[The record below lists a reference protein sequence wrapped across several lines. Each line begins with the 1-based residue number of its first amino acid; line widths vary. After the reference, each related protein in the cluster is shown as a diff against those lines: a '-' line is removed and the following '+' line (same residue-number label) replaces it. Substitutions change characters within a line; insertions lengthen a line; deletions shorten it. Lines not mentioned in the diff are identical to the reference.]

1 MAVWDPSTYL
11 RFGSERARPFADLL
25 ARVAADD
32 PGYVVDLGCGPG
44 NLTALLAA
52 RWPRAQVLGVDNS
65 PEMIEAAQAE
75 AAQAEAARVSTAQ
88 TTAAHAEAA
97 QTGAAAGPGR
107 NGAAPVP
114 GPAARL
120 SFALGD
126 VRTWRPAR
134 PVDVFT
140 CNAVLQW
147 VPGHDEL
154 LTIWASWLAPGG
166 WLAFQL
172 PGNFDQPSHILLREL
187 ASTERWQPRL
197 AGVELNRQAGDPAAY
212 LDLLARAGCE
222 VDAWETTYL
231 HVLRDPDAVLDWY
244 RGTALRPVRTALTAA
259 GYAEFEAEYGALLQ
273 AAYPPARYG
282 TVLPFRRVFVVARR

>member
-11 RFGSERARPFADLL
+11 RFGSERARPFLDLL
-25 ARVAADD
+25 ARVAAED

-65 PEMIEAAQAE
+65 PEMIDAAQAE
-75 AAQAEAARVSTAQ
+75 AVRVTTAQ
-88 TTAAHAEAA
+88 AEAA
-97 QTGAAAGPGR
+97 QTGAAAGPGG
-107 NGAAPVP
+107 NGARPVP
-114 GPAARL
+114 GPVARL

-134 PVDVFT
+134 PVDMFT

-154 LTIWASWLAPGG
+154 LTTWASWLAPGG

-172 PGNFDQPSHILLREL
+172 PGNFDQPSHVLLREL
-187 ASTERWQPRL
+187 ASTGRWQPRL

-212 LDLLARAGCE
+212 LDLLAQEGCE

-231 HVLRDPDAVLDWY
+231 HVLRGADTVLDWY

-259 GYAEFEAEYGALLQ
+259 EAAEFEAEYGALLQ
-273 AAYPPARYG
+273 AAYPPASYG